1 MMKFPEAKAEMQAG
15 MELKLDSGSLEGMVV
30 EMEERIPDSSL
41 TPICIYALWA
51 GGQVF

>member
-1 MMKFPEAKAEMQAG
+1 
-15 MELKLDSGSLEGMVV
+15 
-30 EMEERIPDSSL
+30 MEERIPDSSL